1 MPLMGEKRILGESEL
16 VSRVYDARVVAG
28 RLVLD
33 IDGLKSVKYKEC
45 GHRRLKNG

>member
-1 MPLMGEKRILGESEL
+1 MGGKRISGESEP
-16 VSRVYDARVVAG
+16 VSRVSDARVVAG

-45 GHRRLKNG
+45 EYWGGYGVP